1 MKLISCLI
9 FIIFL
14 SGCSKPK
21 TILICGDHECVNK
34 EEANQYFEEN
44 LTLEVKII
52 DNKKTNKNLDL
63 VELNLNESQ
72 KGDRKVSINIKE
84 KTNEKIK
91 TLSKEEKIKIKNKV
105 KNKKKDKRISSSKQN
120 KINNLSKKEV
130 KIAKK
135 TKSNNTQNKNKTI
148 NNLNKKRENVV
159 DVCTILEKCNIETI
173 STYLL
178 NQGKNKRFPDITT
191 RQ

>member
-52 DNKKTNKNLDL
+52 DQNKKQEIDL
-63 VELNLNESQ
+63 VELNLRNN
-72 KGDRKVSINIKE
+72 DKE
-84 KTNEKIK
+84 KKVGVIKKKVTNKKLKILSNKEKK
-91 TLSKEEKIKIKNKV
+91 DIKNKIKQ
-105 KNKKKDKRISSSKQN
+105 KNKKKDMKILKKIDKN
-120 KINNLSKKEV
+120 KIDK
-130 KIAKK
+130 KK
-135 TKSNNTQNKNKTI
+135 TKKKYLKQAKLTNNEKKTHKDT
-148 NNLNKKRENVV
+148 NNAKKEIEDICSLVKV
-159 DVCTILEKCNIETI
+159 CNIDEI
-173 STYLL
+173 SKYLL
-178 NQGKNKRFPDITT
+178 EIGKKKDYPDITK